1 MRQVEDTTSPA
12 ANTRRIPTSRKRIF
26 KETKKES
33 EPKKKTGKK

>member
-12 ANTRRIPTSRKRIF
+12 ANTRRIPTSRKRTF
-26 KETKKES
+26 KTKKES